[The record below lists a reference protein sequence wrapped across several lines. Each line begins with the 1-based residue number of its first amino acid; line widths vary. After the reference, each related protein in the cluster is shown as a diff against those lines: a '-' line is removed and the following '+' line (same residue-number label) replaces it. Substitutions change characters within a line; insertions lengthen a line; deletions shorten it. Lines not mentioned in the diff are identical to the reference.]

1 MPFDRCA
8 KGARRVASPTMGS
21 QPSANRR
28 GTGWR
33 TFAIVA
39 SLAAI
44 AAAAFAGDAVFRP
57 WGVPGRA
64 VVDNLGQLLAAAIGS
79 AACAWKATRTVKR
92 ERRGWTL
99 LALSA
104 GAWAMGQVV
113 WAYYALVLK
122 NPIPFPSVADLGFLG
137 AAPLAFVGILCFWD
151 DARGTATR
159 WSVWLDGLIIVL
171 SLGFTEW
178 ALDLKTTVVAA
189 IQSTDPF
196 ITAYLNPAYL
206 LADLLVA
213 TMLILAIRRATH
225 RHKGRMLLLLGGLAA
240 NAMSDS
246 TFAYLSANNTYVA
259 GDVIDSGW
267 VAGYLMVALA
277 ALWPASETNARI
289 EKSPVD
295 MWQLALPLL
304 TVLIAAITALGL
316 AFSGRSLDGVMTAI
330 VGITSI
336 LLVIRIFTANRDAV
350 AMLMKSRASEGNLAE
365 VIARAPTGFVRINTK
380 FAIIDANPQFSALL
394 AAVDER
400 LIGSPITRY
409 FSVEE
414 GRRFVDLLR
423 ALKAGTVN
431 AVDSDSEAHRADGSA
446 VWLHWSAT
454 VVRGEADDSDYF
466 IAMFEDTTARHD
478 SEAAAAATLD
488 LMQRL
493 NSLKTDFL
501 RNVSH
506 EFKTALLGIQGFSEL
521 MRDTDELNVQDVR
534 SFAADINRDAERL
547 DRMVTEMVELDR
559 TEGGRAELRIAPVD
573 LNGLVQREVGVARS
587 WPEHVV
593 IELDLDPTMTLVP
606 GDEAKLSGVMQ
617 TLLANAVMRSPAGG
631 VVAVTTANGAL
642 GVSVTVRDQGVG
654 VRAEFDDTLIDHDDL
669 YANSPIRKLV
679 GTGLGLGIAR
689 QVVQMHGGRLWV
701 VRTPEAGS
709 EFHFTLPVGWR
720 DRVVA
725 GPPSSIPSTVAS

>member
-1 MPFDRCA
+1 V
-8 KGARRVASPTMGS
+8 G
-21 QPSANRR
+21 
-28 GTGWR
+28 
-33 TFAIVA
+33 
-39 SLAAI
+39 SLAAV
-44 AAAAFAGDAVFRP
+44 AAAAFGADAVFKP
-57 WGVPGRA
+57 FGLEGRSL
-64 VVDNLGQLLAAAIGS
+64 VDNLGQLLAGVLGA
-79 AACAWKATRTVKR
+79 AACAWKATRTVNK

-104 GAWAMGQVV
+104 GSWSMGQVA
-113 WAYYALVLK
+113 WAYYAVILNV
-122 NPIPFPSVADLGFLG
+122 PIPFPSVADVLFLG
-137 AAPLAFVGILCFWD
+137 AGPLTFAGILCFWD
-151 DARGTATR
+151 APQGTATR
-159 WSVWLDGLIIVL
+159 WNLWLDGLIIAL
-171 SLGFTEW
+171 SLVFTEW
-178 ALDLKTTVVAA
+178 ALDLKTTVIAA
-189 IQSTDPF
+189 VQSTAPLA
-196 ITAYLNPAYL
+196 TAYLNPLYL
-206 LADLLVA
+206 SADIVVG

-225 RHKGRMLLLLGGLAA
+225 HHKGRMLLLLGGLGAA
-240 NAMSDS
+240 ALSDS
-246 TFAYLSANNTYVA
+246 TFAYLSANNSYTA
-259 GDVIDSGW
+259 GDVIDTGW
-267 VAGYLMVALA
+267 VVGYLMVALA
-277 ALWPASETNARI
+277 ALWPVSETKVRI
-289 EKSPVD
+289 ANSPVD

-304 TVLIAAITALGL
+304 TVLVAAVISLGL

-330 VGITSI
+330 IGIISI
-336 LLVIRIFTANRDAV
+336 LMIVRIFTANRDAV

-394 AAVDER
+394 AGAGER

-431 AVDSDSEAHRADGSA
+431 AVDADSEAHRADGSA
-446 VWLHWSAT
+446 LWLHWSAT
-454 VVRGEADDSDYF
+454 VVRGEPGDSDYF

-478 SEAAAAATLD
+478 SEAAAAATLG

-534 SFAADINRDAERL
+534 SYAADINRDAERL

-559 TEGGRAELRIAPVD
+559 TESGRAEIRIAPVD
-573 LNGLVQREVGVARS
+573 LNDLIQREVGAARA
-587 WPEHVV
+587 WPEQVP
-593 IELDLDPTMTLVP
+593 IEVDLDPTMTSVP
-606 GDEAKLSGVMQ
+606 GDESKLSEVMQ

-631 VVAVTTANGAL
+631 VVTVTTVNGAL

-654 VRAEFDDTLIDHDDL
+654 VRAEFDDSLIDHDDL

-709 EFHFTLPVGWR
+709 EFHFTLPVSWR
-720 DRVVA
+720 DRLAA
-725 GPPSSIPSTVAS
+725 GAPSSIAGTVAS